1 MATQTFGVA
10 DSERWDDDDVDCPYS
25 FRGRRARQG
34 QRLGSDDTS
43 ESVQGILGKN
53 RRARGRSPLQVADVS
68 EISPREFWAERGGNV
83 TMRSNQG
90 REGEGFQGLSRGRSW
105 VK

>member
-10 DSERWDDDDVDCPYS
+10 GPRTMGDDDVDCPYS
-25 FRGRRARQG
+25 FRGRRTRQG
-34 QRLGSDDTS
+34 QCRESDDIF
-43 ESVQGILGKN
+43 ESVQGIQGKN

-83 TMRSNQG
+83 MMRTNRG
-90 REGEGFQGLSRGRSW
+90 REG
-105 VK
+105 